1 MYWYYLLQAFQ
12 CILHKNIPP
21 IYTHGD
27 LKHEIFMEQNGTP
40 GTWQKVYCENWY
52 MNIQLNL
59 GLQNPHLALVG
70 KLLCVDFLFSTFSDS
85 AWPV

>member
-1 MYWYYLLQAFQ
+1 MMIGEPEVYFSVDKAVCDTEEEAANYPMEFLN
-12 CILHKNIPP
+12 NI
-21 IYTHGD
+21 
-27 LKHEIFMEQNGTP
+27 
-40 GTWQKVYCENWY
+40 TWQNVYWENWY

>member
-1 MYWYYLLQAFQ
+1 
-12 CILHKNIPP
+12 
-21 IYTHGD
+21 
-27 LKHEIFMEQNGTP
+27 MEQNGTP

-70 KLLCVDFLFSTFSDS
+70 KLPCVDFLFSTFSDS